1 MSKVYV
7 LYEEVP
13 VCYED
18 NEYIVNIFSSLSA
31 MITWLKVERNYSSKI
46 KDQDEFGGHFEDTFR
61 SDGDDYFMCYRVH
74 DLIGETSHKTDKLVI
89 KWDLTQLIVIK
100 WKLEGFMSSFS
111 CFIENKGVIL
121 LIYWI

>member
-46 KDQDEFGGHFEDTFR
+46 KDQDEFGG
-61 SDGDDYFMCYRVH
+61 Y
-74 DLIGETSHKTDKLVI
+74 
-89 KWDLTQLIVIK
+89 LTTLH
-100 WKLEGFMSSFS
+100 
-111 CFIENKGVIL
+111 IL
-121 LIYWI
+121 LDWMIWCEL

>member
-1 MSKVYV
+1 MIKVYV

-46 KDQDEFGGHFEDTFR
+46 KDQDEFGGYFEDTFR

-89 KWDLTQLIVIK
+89 K
-100 WKLEGFMSSFS
+100 
-111 CFIENKGVIL
+111 
-121 LIYWI
+121 

>member
-1 MSKVYV
+1 MSKVYI

-46 KDQDEFGGHFEDTFR
+46 KDQDEFGGVLRTPSVPME
-61 SDGDDYFMCYRVH
+61 M
-74 DLIGETSHKTDKLVI
+74 I
-89 KWDLTQLIVIK
+89 
-100 WKLEGFMSSFS
+100 
-111 CFIENKGVIL
+111 IL
-121 LIYWI
+121 CATEYMT

>member
-13 VCYED
+13 VSYED

-46 KDQDEFGGHFEDTFR
+46 KDQDEFGGYFEDTFR
-61 SDGDDYFMCYRVH
+61 SDRNDYFMCYRVH
-74 DLIGETSHKTDKLVI
+74 DLIGETSHKTEKLV
-89 KWDLTQLIVIK
+89 
-100 WKLEGFMSSFS
+100 F
-111 CFIENKGVIL
+111 
-121 LIYWI
+121 

>member
-61 SDGDDYFMCYRVH
+61 SNGNDYFMSYWVH
-74 DLIGETSHKTDKLVI
+74 DLIGETSHKTGKLVI
-89 KWDLTQLIVIK
+89 K
-100 WKLEGFMSSFS
+100 GR
-111 CFIENKGVIL
+111 
-121 LIYWI
+121 

>member
-46 KDQDEFGGHFEDTFR
+46 KDQDEFGGYFEDTFR
-61 SDGDDYFMCYRVH
+61 YDRNDYFMCYRVH
-74 DLIGETSHKTDKLVI
+74 DIIGETSHKTDKLV
-89 KWDLTQLIVIK
+89 V
-100 WKLEGFMSSFS
+100 
-111 CFIENKGVIL
+111 KGR
-121 LIYWI
+121 

>member
-13 VCYED
+13 VCYKD

-46 KDQDEFGGHFEDTFR
+46 KDQDEFGGYFEDTFR

-89 KWDLTQLIVIK
+89 KPR
-100 WKLEGFMSSFS
+100 
-111 CFIENKGVIL
+111 
-121 LIYWI
+121 

>member
-31 MITWLKVERNYSSKI
+31 MITWLKEQWSFESDVE
-46 KDQDEFGGHFEDTFR
+46 DQDELNILRQFVEGKLDRDYILEMFGEQLGLSKDEKYT
-61 SDGDDYFMCYRVH
+61 C
-74 DLIGETSHKTDKLVI
+74 KLPKRDRKVSMTEI
-89 KWDLTQLIVIK
+89 RT
-100 WKLEGFMSSFS
+100 
-111 CFIENKGVIL
+111 ENF
-121 LIYWI
+121 

>member
-46 KDQDEFGGHFEDTFR
+46 KDQDEFGGYFEDTFR
-61 SDGDDYFMCYRVH
+61 SDGDDYFMCYRVY
-74 DLIGETSHKTDKLVI
+74 DLIGETSHKTGKLVI
-89 KWDLTQLIVIK
+89 KPR
-100 WKLEGFMSSFS
+100 
-111 CFIENKGVIL
+111 
-121 LIYWI
+121 

>member
-18 NEYIVNIFSSLSA
+18 NECVVNIFSSLSA

-46 KDQDEFGGHFEDTFR
+46 KDQDEFGGYFEDTFR
-61 SDGDDYFMCYRVH
+61 SDGNDYFMYYRVH
-74 DLIGETSHKTDKLVI
+74 DLIGETSHKTGKLVL
-89 KWDLTQLIVIK
+89 KPH
-100 WKLEGFMSSFS
+100 
-111 CFIENKGVIL
+111 
-121 LIYWI
+121 

>member
-7 LYEEVP
+7 LYEEVL

-46 KDQDEFGGHFEDTFR
+46 KDQDEFGGYFEDTFR

-74 DLIGETSHKTDKLVI
+74 DLIGETSHKTDKLV
-89 KWDLTQLIVIK
+89 L
-100 WKLEGFMSSFS
+100 
-111 CFIENKGVIL
+111 
-121 LIYWI
+121 

>member
-31 MITWLKVERNYSSKI
+31 MITWLKVERNHSSKI
-46 KDQDEFGGHFEDTFR
+46 KDQDEFGGYFEDTFR
-61 SDGDDYFMCYRVH
+61 YDGNDYFMCYRAH
-74 DLIGETSHKTDKLVI
+74 DLIGETSHKTDKLV
-89 KWDLTQLIVIK
+89 L
-100 WKLEGFMSSFS
+100 
-111 CFIENKGVIL
+111 
-121 LIYWI
+121 

>member
-7 LYEEVP
+7 LYEEVL

-18 NEYIVNIFSSLSA
+18 NECIVNIFSSLSA

-46 KDQDEFGGHFEDTFR
+46 KDQDEFGGYFEDTFR
-61 SDGDDYFMCYRVH
+61 YDSNDYFMCYRVH

-89 KWDLTQLIVIK
+89 KPR
-100 WKLEGFMSSFS
+100 
-111 CFIENKGVIL
+111 
-121 LIYWI
+121 

>member
-46 KDQDEFGGHFEDTFR
+46 KTKM
-61 SDGDDYFMCYRVH
+61 S
-74 DLIGETSHKTDKLVI
+74 LVGV
-89 KWDLTQLIVIK
+89 LRTPSVT
-100 WKLEGFMSSFS
+100 
-111 CFIENKGVIL
+111 IEMIIL
-121 LIYWI
+121 CATEYTT

>member
-1 MSKVYV
+1 MSNVYV

-61 SDGDDYFMCYRVH
+61 SNGNDYFMCYRVH
-74 DLIGETSHKTDKLVI
+74 NLIGETSHKTGKLV
-89 KWDLTQLIVIK
+89 
-100 WKLEGFMSSFS
+100 F
-111 CFIENKGVIL
+111 
-121 LIYWI
+121 

>member
-13 VCYED
+13 ACYED

-46 KDQDEFGGHFEDTFR
+46 KDQDEFGGYFEDTFR
-61 SDGDDYFMCYRVH
+61 SNGKDYFMSYWVH

-89 KWDLTQLIVIK
+89 K
-100 WKLEGFMSSFS
+100 GR
-111 CFIENKGVIL
+111 
-121 LIYWI
+121 

>member
-13 VCYED
+13 ACYED

-46 KDQDEFGGHFEDTFR
+46 KDQDELGAYF
-61 SDGDDYFMCYRVH
+61 SDQHSMHDVQYMLFYQVH
-74 DLIGETSHKTDKLVI
+74 DLIGETSHKTDKLV
-89 KWDLTQLIVIK
+89 L
-100 WKLEGFMSSFS
+100 
-111 CFIENKGVIL
+111 
-121 LIYWI
+121 

>member
-18 NEYIVNIFSSLSA
+18 NEDIVNIFSSLSA

-46 KDQDEFGGHFEDTFR
+46 KDQDEFGGYFEDTFR
-61 SDGDDYFMCYRVH
+61 SDGSDYFMCYRVH

-89 KWDLTQLIVIK
+89 KPH
-100 WKLEGFMSSFS
+100 
-111 CFIENKGVIL
+111 
-121 LIYWI
+121 